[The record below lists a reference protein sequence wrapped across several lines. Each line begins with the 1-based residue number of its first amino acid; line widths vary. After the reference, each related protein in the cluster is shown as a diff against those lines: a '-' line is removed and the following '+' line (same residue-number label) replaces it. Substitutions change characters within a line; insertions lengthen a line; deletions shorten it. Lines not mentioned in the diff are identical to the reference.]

1 MTWNHFSS
9 GGVGSNP
16 ATVAFIIQWVTQEEY
31 INKINKT
38 KKRKIKKTKGRKGKT
53 KERKGSSK
61 IIAMFISVFPETNH
75 D

>member
-38 KKRKIKKTKGRKGKT
+38 KKEKK
-53 KERKGSSK
+53 
-61 IIAMFISVFPETNH
+61 
-75 D
+75 